1 METRRPAV
9 DRARRR
15 VVRKGG
21 QGRRRGSAGAYRPRS
36 IQRIFRVSSARDL
49 ARADIA
55 MGLPE
60 SLQLFDETPVKGAT
74 KKISRRFRGSQVRRG
89 LAAGGRWI
97 RTIGPRHERAG
108 FCCGRRI
115 AGPNGGSQKGLS
127 LMRYRWFESISLQRR
142 ESHKPSVPRARPR
155 HVGPRPASWE
165 NTGKLSILALGRPNF
180 SSKARVRSE
189 PYSQNSLR
197 SGTGK

>member
-15 VVRKGG
+15 VVRRGG

-60 SLQLFDETPVKGAT
+60 SLQLFDETPVKGAM

-89 LAAGGRWI
+89 LSAGGESLE
-97 RTIGPRHERAG
+97 RTRLW
-108 FCCGRRI
+108 
-115 AGPNGGSQKGLS
+115 KG
-127 LMRYRWFESISLQRR
+127 
-142 ESHKPSVPRARPR
+142 
-155 HVGPRPASWE
+155 
-165 NTGKLSILALGRPNF
+165 
-180 SSKARVRSE
+180 
-189 PYSQNSLR
+189 
-197 SGTGK
+197 

>member
-74 KKISRRFRGSQVRRG
+74 KKISRRFRGSQVCRG
-89 LAAGGRWI
+89 LAAGGSRI
-97 RTIGPRHERAG
+97 RTPSPALRKPSTR
-108 FCCGRRI
+108 
-115 AGPNGGSQKGLS
+115 N
-127 LMRYRWFESISLQRR
+127 RWFARLLAGGDGFELA
-142 ESHKPSVPRARPR
+142 VPRRSPDTPAVGVRVTHHWREMDASPLSPAHGQLCARCCEGVSLTRAPLR
-155 HVGPRPASWE
+155 R
-165 NTGKLSILALGRPNF
+165 RPN
-180 SSKARVRSE
+180 AE
-189 PYSQNSLR
+189 PNDGFPR
-197 SGTGK
+197 AP